1 MGMSFTYTKVHRNYK
16 TLAEEVK
23 LIVSALEAGKISDK
37 DVDEI
42 LAAWDD
48 NCPNLLYEDDARTVV
63 SNSLFRLIGKK
74 RATVLTVAFRRRR

>member
-1 MGMSFTYTKVHRNYK
+1 MAFTYTRVHRNYK
-16 TLAEEVK
+16 SLAEEVK
-23 LIVSALEAGKISDK
+23 AIVKALESGEISDA

-63 SNSLFRLIGKK
+63 SSSLFRLIGK
-74 RATVLTVAFRRRR
+74 RRSTVLTVAFRRRRK